1 MSARFLCCADSAL
14 TVEFGSLMDRALNDR
29 VLRLNAAVRDA
40 RIAGVVETVPTFR
53 SLTVHYD
60 PLRTDSAVVSA
71 AIERLLDR
79 APDALRNAKL
89 WHIPACYAPPHC
101 PDLEEVAQRT
111 GLAAAEVVRLHSE
124 RRYHVYMVGFSP
136 GYPYMGD
143 LAAALVL
150 PRRTDPRVRVPC
162 GSIAIAAGMTAIY
175 PVESPGG
182 WHLIGATPLRLF
194 DPARPQPALLA
205 AGDEVRFEPIDLG
218 TFEEIAAAV
227 AGDRYR
233 ARWETVTP

>member
-1 MSARFLCCADSAL
+1 MNVRFLCCADSAL
-14 TVEFGSLMDRALNDR
+14 AVEFGTRIDRSLNDR
-29 VLRLNAAVRDA
+29 VLRLDSAVRAA
-40 RIAGVVETVPTFR
+40 RIAGLVETVPTFR

-60 PLRTDSAVVSA
+60 PLLTDSTAIRA
-71 AIERLLDR
+71 AIERLLHHEHD
-79 APDALRNAKL
+79 APRSAKL
-89 WHIPACYAPPHC
+89 WRIPACYTAPHA
-101 PDLEEVAQRT
+101 PDLEEVARRT

-143 LAAALVL
+143 VAQPLAL
-150 PRRTDPRVRVPC
+150 PRRTDPRVRVPR

-194 DPARPQPALLA
+194 DPTWPRPALIA
-205 AGDEVRFEPIDLG
+205 AGDEVLFEPIEADA
-218 TFEEIAAAV
+218 FEAIRAAV
-227 AGDRYR
+227 AEGRYR
-233 ARWETVTP
+233 VRCEPVAP